1 MPEACVAGRDPA
13 TARAPENIVRTAR
26 TVQPLFHIA
35 PGARDPKNGAI
46 DVNTGMPYLWLMKT
60 TIDVRDDVLRRAKA
74 RAALRGEPLSRF
86 IEVSIERS
94 LREEEPDSS
103 SWADWALSLPPV
115 LSESIVELNE
125 ALSGSDFRPIDPEMW
140 R

>member
-1 MPEACVAGRDPA
+1 M
-13 TARAPENIVRTAR
+13 
-26 TVQPLFHIA
+26 
-35 PGARDPKNGAI
+35 
-46 DVNTGMPYLWLMKT
+46 NTEIPYLRSMKT

-86 IEVSIERS
+86 IEVSLERA
-94 LREEEPDSS
+94 LRDEEPDSS

-115 LSESIVELNE
+115 PSKSIVELNE
-125 ALSGSDFRPIDPEMW
+125 TLRDADFRPIDPEMW

>member
-1 MPEACVAGRDPA
+1 MD
-13 TARAPENIVRTAR
+13 I
-26 TVQPLFHIA
+26 
-35 PGARDPKNGAI
+35 
-46 DVNTGMPYLWLMKT
+46 NTEIPYLWIMKT

-86 IEVSIERS
+86 IEVSLERV

-103 SWADWALSLPPV
+103 SWADWALSLPAV
-115 LSESIVELNE
+115 SREAIVELNE
-125 ALSGSDFRPIDPEMW
+125 ALHGPDFRPIDPEMW

>member
-1 MPEACVAGRDPA
+1 
-13 TARAPENIVRTAR
+13 
-26 TVQPLFHIA
+26 
-35 PGARDPKNGAI
+35 
-46 DVNTGMPYLWLMKT
+46 MKT

-86 IEVSIERS
+86 IEVSLERA

-103 SWADWALSLPPV
+103 SWADWALRLPRV
-115 LSESIVELNE
+115 SSRSIVELNE
-125 ALSGSDFRPIDPEMW
+125 ALRGPDFRPIDPEMW

>member
-1 MPEACVAGRDPA
+1 MD
-13 TARAPENIVRTAR
+13 T
-26 TVQPLFHIA
+26 
-35 PGARDPKNGAI
+35 
-46 DVNTGMPYLWLMKT
+46 NTGIPYLWIMKT

-86 IEVSIERS
+86 IEVSLERV

-103 SWADWALSLPPV
+103 SWTDWALSLPAV
-115 LSESIVELNE
+115 SREAIVELNE
-125 ALSGSDFRPIDPEMW
+125 ALHGPDFRPIDPEMW